1 MLGVKMLGVGKIR
14 IKSWNI
20 TGIHSLFYTWKM
32 QTFFL
37 DTVGSEYE
45 EVVEGRKCG
54 WLIGLFGVFFSTW
67 RSSTAATFL
76 EIWNII
82 CIVNY

>member
-45 EVVEGRKCG
+45 EVVEGSVVG
-54 WLIGLFGVFFSTW
+54 WLVCLVF
-67 RSSTAATFL
+67 SSPHEDLLLQPHF
-76 EIWNII
+76 
-82 CIVNY
+82 